1 MLLSEA
7 KEILMQNG
15 YIVES
20 SVKGDFVKGERGGEK
35 YKELSNDYT
44 YDDARRFFI
53 AAIYGESV
61 ANDPEQLE
69 NRWNTYLTKSRKNQ
83 FEKTYAAFEKIK
95 AAGKAKLYRGVV
107 VNKNKEIDTEHAGVC
122 WSFSSSLPRKWV
134 EGIWDNMV
142 YNHVVNRS
150 ELEDCHKVIFSATT
164 SVDNMLLPYSFW
176 LAGRFERPEWEI
188 RLKDENA
195 VSNITKRFIDE
206 E

>member
-107 VNKNKEIDTEHAGVC
+107 VNKGEEIDTEHAGVC
-122 WSFSSSLPRKWV
+122 WSFSASMPRRWV

-150 ELEDCHKVIFSATT
+150 ELEDCHKVIFTATT

-195 VSNITKRFIDE
+195 VSSITKRFIDE